1 MSLSTSQ
8 SELKTWDISS
18 ECRSQIEQLKST
30 SAWLRTPSDPGQLEQ
45 YRRKYVAARD
55 CQIIAAADTM
65 EQLYKLLEA
74 ELPGTY
80 VIAGFHGGRIR
91 FIPSP

>member
-1 MSLSTSQ
+1 MSLPTSQ

-30 SAWLRTPSDPGQLEQ
+30 SAWLRNPPHPEQLEPF
-45 YRRKYVAARD
+45 RRQYVAARD

-74 ELPGTY
+74 EPPGTY
-80 VIAGFHGGRIR
+80 VIASFHGGRIR
-91 FIPSP
+91 FIPS